1 MTPTRDRPHRASAER
16 RRDALLRA
24 AMEIVAE
31 SGTTAATHR
40 AIAARAG
47 VPLSTTSY
55 FFSSMNELLDEATRR
70 FTSDRAAELD
80 AVSRALPGQATG
92 DEIAALFAEV
102 LLTGDRAME
111 LAQIEAYLHAA
122 RSSHLRDAVAE
133 SMNAFERAAETALS
147 AAGAR
152 RPREGAR
159 AFMAMVDGFV
169 LEHLARPDEHDQ
181 LVLTD
186 ALRSLFI
193 AYAMDDAERASW
205 DRRLATRQTEKST
218 AR

>member
-1 MTPTRDRPHRASAER
+1 
-16 RRDALLRA
+16 
-24 AMEIVAE
+24 MEIVAE

-47 VPLSTTSY
+47 LPLSTTSY
-55 FFSSMNELLDEATRR
+55 FFSSIDELLEEATRR
-70 FTSDRAAELD
+70 FTSERAAELD
-80 AVSRALPGQATG
+80 AVSRALPERATG

-102 LLTGDRAME
+102 LLTGERAME

-133 SMNAFERAAETALS
+133 SMSAFERAAESALA

-152 RPREGAR
+152 RPRQGAR

-169 LEHLARPDEHDQ
+169 LEHLARPDEYDK

-205 DRRLATRQTEKST
+205 DLRLAKRQTRGSS